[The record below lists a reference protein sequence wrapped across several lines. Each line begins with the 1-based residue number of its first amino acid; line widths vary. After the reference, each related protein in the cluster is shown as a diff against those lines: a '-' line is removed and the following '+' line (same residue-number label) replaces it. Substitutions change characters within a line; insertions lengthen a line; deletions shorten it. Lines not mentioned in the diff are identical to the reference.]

1 VRRPPAS
8 GCEGARPGSA
18 AEPQPNHASGRR
30 WTASPA
36 NVQIIYHRLECGREC
51 ALFMNDY
58 SCANTISLNK
68 LRVKQKE
75 AIRAIC
81 NAGYRDH
88 TAPLFAQ
95 LKILPLDQLITV
107 CVIF

>member
-1 VRRPPAS
+1 
-8 GCEGARPGSA
+8 
-18 AEPQPNHASGRR
+18 
-30 WTASPA
+30 
-36 NVQIIYHRLECGREC
+36 
-51 ALFMNDY
+51 MNEY
-58 SCANTISLNK
+58 SANTASLNK

-95 LKILPLDQLITV
+95 LKILPLDQLIMRNIIKILHGFSHKCFPFHSHV
-107 CVIF
+107 VGL